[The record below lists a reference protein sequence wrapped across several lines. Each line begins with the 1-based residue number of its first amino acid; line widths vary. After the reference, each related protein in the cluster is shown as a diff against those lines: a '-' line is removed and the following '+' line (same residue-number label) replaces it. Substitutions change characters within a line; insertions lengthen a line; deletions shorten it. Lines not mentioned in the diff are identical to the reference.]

1 MIPMGFPLVSL
12 QTRKCGRICRI
23 CAALLA
29 FAALPASAAPGV
41 GAPAAVDAWRTTV
54 DKSAAESAAR
64 AYTSNV
70 VRCEWAGE
78 NPRVASLMPANV
90 AFRFAVV
97 GDSNAASRVSRT
109 LEDAAAAIEPT
120 LRGNLEQLGLLNS
133 TLQWL
138 VRSCRPGVTNS
149 ATYLAVRNHPA
160 AFCEAD
166 FDAAKLKAVA
176 GSLTGK
182 TVTLPVRVKVEYLDD
197 PVPLSR
203 AEPGADFPD
212 VMPEETFA
220 EPFGVGIVLRAPERM
235 RKFRISA
242 STYPFAGRA
251 MRFEWR
257 VTRGVRLR
265 PWPMTLAEVPDRGFA
280 EVTVDAASCGVRA
293 DVLVF
298 AQAANGLYGPPAVV
312 SIYNP
317 PLAKRSYAKGKLQS
331 ISYIKAS
338 KDVPYD
344 IGPIWIPREW
354 RDEFSLT
361 GKGRISSFSRT
372 VPGSFESET
381 FSAVGELVL
390 SMSSSGI
397 PLVTRK
403 VEYFV
408 SPETGALGY
417 RPVGEEKKYRLG
429 ESPFR
434 RRGE

>member
-1 MIPMGFPLVSL
+1 MGFPLVSL
-12 QTRKCGRICRI
+12 QTRKCGRIGRI

-29 FAALPASAAPGV
+29 SAALPASAAPGV
-41 GAPAAVDAWRTTV
+41 GAPVTVDAWRTTV
-54 DKSAAESAAR
+54 DRFAAESAAR

-78 NPRVASLMPANV
+78 DPRVASLMPANA

-109 LEDAAAAIEPT
+109 LEDAAAAIEPA

-235 RKFRISA
+235 RKFRLSA

-265 PWPMTLAEVPDRGFA
+265 PWPATLAEVPERGFA

-293 DVLVF
+293 D
-298 AQAANGLYGPPAVV
+298 
-312 SIYNP
+312 
-317 PLAKRSYAKGKLQS
+317 
-331 ISYIKAS
+331 IKAS
-338 KDVPYD
+338 KDVLYD
-344 IGPIWIPREW
+344 IGPIWAPREW
-354 RDEFSLT
+354 RDDFALN
-361 GKGRISSFSRT
+361 GKGRIVSFTRT
-372 VPGSFESET
+372 TKGSFTEEP
-381 FSAVGELVL
+381 FSAIGELVL

-434 RRGE
+434 RSGE

>member
-1 MIPMGFPLVSL
+1 MGFPLVSL
-12 QTRKCGRICRI
+12 QTRKCGRIGRI

-29 FAALPASAAPGV
+29 SAALPASAAPGV
-41 GAPAAVDAWRTTV
+41 GAPVTVDAWRTTV
-54 DKSAAESAAR
+54 DRFAAESAAR

-78 NPRVASLMPANV
+78 DPRVASLMPANA

-109 LEDAAAAIEPT
+109 LEDAAAAIEPA

-235 RKFRISA
+235 RKFRLSA
-242 STYPFAGRA
+242 STYP
-251 MRFEWR
+251 
-257 VTRGVRLR
+257 L
-265 PWPMTLAEVPDRGFA
+265 TLAEVPERGFA

-293 DVLVF
+293 DILVF
-298 AQAANGLYGPPAVV
+298 AQAANGLYGSPAVV

-338 KDVPYD
+338 KDVLYD
-344 IGPIWIPREW
+344 IGPIWAPREW
-354 RDEFSLT
+354 RDDFALN
-361 GKGRISSFSRT
+361 GKGRIVSFTRT
-372 VPGSFESET
+372 TKGSFTEEP
-381 FSAVGELVL
+381 FSAIGELVL

-434 RRGE
+434 RSGE